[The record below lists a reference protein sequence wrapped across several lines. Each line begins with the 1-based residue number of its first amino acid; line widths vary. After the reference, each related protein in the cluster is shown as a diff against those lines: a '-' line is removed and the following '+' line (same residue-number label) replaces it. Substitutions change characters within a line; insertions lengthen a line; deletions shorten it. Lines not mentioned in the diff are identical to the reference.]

1 MMSLTDKAQ
10 RAFSID
16 DLRAMSKRRLPRAIF
31 EFFDGGAE
39 EEITLRDNIA
49 AFRRI
54 RLAPKAL
61 NDVSVVDTS
70 LDLVGAAASFPMAI
84 APTGALNF
92 GRHASDIAIAKAA
105 VAMGIPY
112 TLSTSATTTIEAI
125 ASAAPGR
132 LWFQAYILADK
143 QKLAALIERAR
154 VAQYEG
160 LMITVDLPVGGKRE
174 RDFRNHLSFPFKYTP
189 KNVLDFASKPLWSLA
204 MLTQGVPQMENIKE
218 LKRDN
223 PGGKKLVSTVG
234 KNYDPAFDWDALQ
247 KLRDTWPHKLI
258 VKGIMRAQDADRLA
272 RMGVDAVVVSNHG
285 GRQLDGAPATIDAL
299 PNVVRGAAGRVPVL
313 VDGGVRR
320 GVDIVKAI
328 AMGAQGVLVGRATL
342 YGAHAAGEPGAQR
355 ALAIL
360 KDEMIRSMQL
370 CGVRSLSEIDS
381 SLLFSSF

>member
-1 MMSLTDKAQ
+1 
-10 RAFSID
+10 
-16 DLRAMSKRRLPRAIF
+16 
-31 EFFDGGAE
+31 
-39 EEITLRDNIA
+39 
-49 AFRRI
+49 
-54 RLAPKAL
+54 
-61 NDVSVVDTS
+61 
-70 LDLVGAAASFPMAI
+70 
-84 APTGALNF
+84 
-92 GRHASDIAIAKAA
+92 
-105 VAMGIPY
+105 
-112 TLSTSATTTIEAI
+112 
-125 ASAAPGR
+125 
-132 LWFQAYILADK
+132 
-143 QKLAALIERAR
+143 
-154 VAQYEG
+154 
-160 LMITVDLPVGGKRE
+160 
-174 RDFRNHLSFPFKYTP
+174 
-189 KNVLDFASKPLWSLA
+189 

-247 KLRDTWPHKLI
+247 KLRDTWPRKLI